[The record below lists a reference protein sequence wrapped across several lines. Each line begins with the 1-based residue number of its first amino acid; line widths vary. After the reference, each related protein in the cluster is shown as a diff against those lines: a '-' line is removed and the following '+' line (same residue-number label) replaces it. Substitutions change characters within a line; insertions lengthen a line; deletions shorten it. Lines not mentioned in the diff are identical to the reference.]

1 MAERPISVFYT
12 HPFSPGARQ
21 ALEALL
27 SNVSEWMSFS
37 SIPNDNNHHGL
48 SPAQLFRQVGHSWP
62 EHPFAIIADQQTA
75 AEIDASRP
83 PTVIVVASWQIT
95 LHDEWDLY
103 DGPENPATMPEAQR
117 IAFLRELAEAR
128 AIQEAQESGG
138 EEWFWEPNSEQNGI
152 DAVKIVRA
160 DLAGM
165 GYICTVYG
173 VKDIRDMH
181 QYFKRT
187 ADSTGGVFHSP

>member
-83 PTVIVVASWQIT
+83 PTASLWPHGRSPFTMNGICMT
-95 LHDEWDLY
+95 A
-103 DGPENPATMPEAQR
+103 PKTATMPEAQR

-138 EEWFWEPNSEQNGI
+138 RSGSGSP
-152 DAVKIVRA
+152 
-160 DLAGM
+160 
-165 GYICTVYG
+165 
-173 VKDIRDMH
+173 IRSRMASMLS
-181 QYFKRT
+181 FGR
-187 ADSTGGVFHSP
+187 